1 MTLGLFNS
9 LAHKIGMRKNGYKY
23 SLNHYGAEIK
33 RKKKNV
39 FLILEVI
46 MAGAL
51 DKWMMAAAALTSDRI
66 GVTPLPFG
74 VRR

>member
-1 MTLGLFNS
+1 MLETSSRETAS
-9 LAHKIGMRKNGYKY
+9 LVVEKEVHTVTK
-23 SLNHYGAEIK
+23 
-33 RKKKNV
+33 KKKNV

>member
-1 MTLGLFNS
+1 MLETSSRETAS
-9 LAHKIGMRKNGYKY
+9 LVVEKEVHTVTKKK
-23 SLNHYGAEIK
+23 
-33 RKKKNV
+33 KKKNV